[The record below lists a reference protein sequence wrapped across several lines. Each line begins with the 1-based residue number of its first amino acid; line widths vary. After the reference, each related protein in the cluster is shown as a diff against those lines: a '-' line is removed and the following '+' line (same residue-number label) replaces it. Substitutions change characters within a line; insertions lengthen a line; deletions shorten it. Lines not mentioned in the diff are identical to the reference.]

1 VTGGLTREET
11 GQLFVKME
19 KEVRQATKKWLKRR
33 DGGFRTDALHDALVR
48 VMDMAFASPEAAR
61 VGIITAVEQAA
72 FLHFQKRRER
82 DRLFPAPKA
91 WVKGGRHLTL
101 PTEGDEEGDSVD
113 NLPDDRPSP
122 EEEAVRKEC
131 EEAVTALARRMDQ
144 DSSWRGELYRLLYV
158 AGKSQ
163 AEAAI
168 ILGIA
173 PETVWKRAE
182 RLRKYIRGTR
192 EGRRVRKAR
201 GTDT

>member
-1 VTGGLTREET
+1 MTKEEI
-11 GQLFVKME
+11 GQLFVKTD
-19 KEVRQATKKWLKRR
+19 KEVRQATRKWLKQR
-33 DGGFRTDALHDALVR
+33 DEGFRSDAVHDALIQVVDR
-48 VMDMAFASPEAAR
+48 TFASPEAAR
-61 VGIITAVEQAA
+61 TGIIAAVEQAA

-82 DRLFPAPKA
+82 ERLFPAPKA
-91 WVKGGRHLTL
+91 WVKGGRHLAL
-101 PTEGDEEGDSVD
+101 PTEGGEEGDWVD

-122 EEEAVRKEC
+122 EEEIIRKEC
-131 EEAVTALARRMDQ
+131 EEAITALARRMDQ

>member
-1 VTGGLTREET
+1 LTREEI
-11 GQLFVKME
+11 GLLFVKME
-19 KEVRQATKKWLKRR
+19 KEVKQATKKWLKRR
-33 DGGFRTDALHDALVR
+33 DEGFRLDAIHDALIQ
-48 VMDMAFASPEAAR
+48 VMGMTFASPEAAR
-61 VGIITAVEQAA
+61 TGIITAVEQAA

-91 WVKGGRHLTL
+91 WVKGGRHLAL
-101 PTEGDEEGDSVD
+101 PTEGDEEGDGVD

-122 EEEAVRKEC
+122 EEEVIRKEC
-131 EEAVTALARRMDQ
+131 EEAITALARRMDQ
-144 DSSWRGELYRLLYV
+144 NSSWRGELYRLLYV

-182 RLRKYIRGTR
+182 RLREYIRGTR
-192 EGRRVRKAR
+192 EGKRVLKSRM
-201 GTDT
+201 G